1 MGVKISLCTVIK
13 KIVINGINFFS
24 CVCKWI
30 ILEMFKLLVCIDKI
44 WIKRVH
50 LIIRVVHIRECCIS
64 LLVYDRVD
72 IY

>member
-1 MGVKISLCTVIK
+1 MEVKISLCTVIK
-13 KIVINGINFFS
+13 KLSSIVSVNGS
-24 CVCKWI
+24 CRKCLNCWCV
-30 ILEMFKLLVCIDKI
+30 FDKI

-72 IY
+72 IYKCVY